1 MNNETAYIRTG
12 ADVSVNLAKG
22 LFDKSPS
29 SPKPPKDDFDV
40 VTTAELW
47 NLYNTTYPV
56 LFWGKDN
63 RYPFQLDEASKLVGI
78 LKKGLNRLVSYA
90 YNQGIFAYEEIEAPD
105 PTTGTQKIKI
115 LQDAKFDAFCQ
126 YSRVHDY
133 LLRSFRDYFDK
144 GINYPVYLLSADRKV
159 AQLRTYGASE
169 VRLNRPN
176 PDTGIIEKI
185 WVSKFWNIGAMPTL
199 LEDDVRFL
207 SLPLLDDYNL
217 FDELQYGK
225 EFTYAQRVRDFM
237 HSDEEYG
244 GADWHSVYHNQWL
257 NISSSVP
264 QLKARLFQYAMTIN
278 YMIYIDDNYWTT
290 VFGKGFKDWTPE
302 KKAEKVKEL
311 QDSIERDLV
320 GKDQGFKSL
329 FASIKYS
336 VEGKE
341 QKSIIIQAIDNKLRE
356 GTFIPDNLH
365 ANGEILTA
373 LGLDGCLV
381 GASVLGEK
389 ISSGSGSNIREAA
402 LNLISTMRPVRDLQ
416 LEPLYVVKQING
428 WNPKMKFG
436 FKDYIIGTQDGRPPV
451 NGNSTPQA

>member
-12 ADVSVNLAKG
+12 ANISVSLAKG
-22 LFDKSPS
+22 LFDKVPA

-40 VTTAELW
+40 VTSAELW

-56 LFWGKDN
+56 LFWGKN
-63 RYPFQLDEASKLVGI
+63 NLFPFELDTAAKQVGV

-105 PTTGTQKIKI
+105 PATGTQKIKL
-115 LQDAKFDAFCQ
+115 LQDPQFEAFCQ
-126 YSRVHDY
+126 YSRIHDY

-144 GINYPVYLLSADRKV
+144 GINYPVYLLTADRKV
-159 AQLRTYGASE
+159 SQLRTYGASE

-176 PDTGIIEKI
+176 PDNGIIEKI

-199 LEDDVRFL
+199 LENDIRFL
-207 SLPLLDDYNL
+207 SIPLLDDYNL
-217 FDELQYGK
+217 QDELQYGK
-225 EFTYAQRVRDFM
+225 EFTYAQRIRDFM

-244 GADWHSVYHNQWL
+244 GADWHSVYLNQWL

-264 QLKARLFQYAMTIN
+264 QLKARLFMYAMTIN
-278 YMIYIDDNYWTT
+278 YMIYIDDAYWTT
-290 VFGKGFKDWTPE
+290 VFGKAFKDWTPE
-302 KKAEKVKEL
+302 QKAEKVKEL
-311 QDSIERDLV
+311 QDGIERDLT

-329 FASIKYS
+329 FASLRYS
-336 VEGKE
+336 MEGKE
-341 QKSIIIQAIDNKLRE
+341 QKSIIIEAIDNKLRE

-373 LGLDGCLV
+373 LGLDGCLL
-381 GASVLGEK
+381 GASVLGDK
-389 ISSGSGSNIREAA
+389 ISAGSGSNIREAA
-402 LNLISTMRPVRDLQ
+402 LNLISTLRPVRDLQ

-436 FKDYIIGTQDGRPPV
+436 FKDYIIGTQDGRDPV
-451 NGNSTPQA
+451 KGNEKPQA